1 MSSQRSMGRGPVP
14 GLSDHR
20 GMASLGVLLSVSI
33 VALLYCTLVVLPAM
47 IEVRERWRRRKAT
60 GGA

>member
-1 MSSQRSMGRGPVP
+1 MGRGPVP

>member
-1 MSSQRSMGRGPVP
+1 
-14 GLSDHR
+14 
-20 GMASLGVLLSVSI
+20 MASLGVLLSVSI